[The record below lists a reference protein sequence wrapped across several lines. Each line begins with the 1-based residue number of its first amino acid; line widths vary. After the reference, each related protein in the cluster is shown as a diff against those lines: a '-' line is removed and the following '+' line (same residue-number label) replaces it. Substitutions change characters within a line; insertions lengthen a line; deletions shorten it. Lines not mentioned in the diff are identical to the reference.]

1 MLSARRLVMDLM
13 ILCPLAATEALAQS
27 WSQWERDNAV
37 SQHKAFLVIKQ
48 PGEGF
53 CYVKQ
58 SYDND
63 KNKMELAF
71 RGRNPAILMP
81 FLRGIDGDVQYW
93 VDAIPPRIVA
103 DSEISE
109 AGYFELAADVVGSMK
124 AGLNLYVRVKPV
136 GQPVIKQ
143 EFSLLG
149 FTAAA
154 KMLTSDECKKN
165 DLQRHH
171 LISR

>member
-1 MLSARRLVMDLM
+1 M
-13 ILCPLAATEALAQS
+13 ILCSLAATEALAQS

-58 SYDND
+58 SYDDD

-81 FLRGIDGDVQYW
+81 FLRGIDGDAQYW
-93 VDAIPPRIVA
+93 VDGKPLRSVA
-103 DSEISE
+103 SSEISE
-109 AGYFELAADVVGSMK
+109 AGYFELATEVVSSMK
-124 AGLNLYVRVKPV
+124 AGLILYVRVKPV
-136 GQPVIKQ
+136 GQPVTTQ

-154 KMLTSDECKKN
+154 KMLTSDECQK
-165 DLQRHH
+165 DGV
-171 LISR
+171 